1 MRRGELSYNGGEENV
16 TGGLVQ
22 VEMRVLHG
30 LRWCQKKMSA
40 SHEFFDHTS
49 ELGLRVRASSFAE
62 LLAEAARGLGKLML
76 RGRPASSTGRWRVL
90 EVNATDREALLVD
103 WLNELIFHAEVE
115 RWIAVEIEIVAASDT
130 MLSARARGVAVDEA
144 PALVKAATH
153 HGLSVRQVGGGGGGG
168 GDVEA
173 EVVLDV

>member
-1 MRRGELSYNGGEENV
+1 M
-16 TGGLVQ
+16 T
-22 VEMRVLHG
+22 
-30 LRWCQKKMSA
+30 A

-76 RGRPASSTGRWRVL
+76 RGRPPSSTGRWRAL

-115 RWIAVEIEIVAASDT
+115 RWVPVEIEIVTASDT

-153 HGLSVRQVGGGGGGG
+153 HGLFVRQVGGGGE
-168 GDVEA
+168 VEA

>member
-1 MRRGELSYNGGEENV
+1 M
-16 TGGLVQ
+16 T
-22 VEMRVLHG
+22 
-30 LRWCQKKMSA
+30 A

-76 RGRPASSTGRWRVL
+76 RGRPPSSTGRWRAL

-115 RWIAVEIEIVAASDT
+115 RWVPVEIEIVTASDT

-153 HGLSVRQVGGGGGGG
+153 HGLFVRQVGGGGEG
-168 GDVEA
+168 EA

>member
-1 MRRGELSYNGGEENV
+1 
-16 TGGLVQ
+16 
-22 VEMRVLHG
+22 
-30 LRWCQKKMSA
+30 MSA

-76 RGRPASSTGRWRVL
+76 RGRPASSTGQWRVL
-90 EVNATDREALLVD
+90 EVNSIDREALLVD
-103 WLNELIFHAEVE
+103 WLNELIFRAEVD
-115 RWIAVEIEIVAASDT
+115 RWIPVEIEIVAATDT

-153 HGLSVRQVGGGGGGG
+153 HGLAVRNVGGGGG

>member
-1 MRRGELSYNGGEENV
+1 MVSEKV
-16 TGGLVQ
+16 T
-22 VEMRVLHG
+22 
-30 LRWCQKKMSA
+30 A

-76 RGRPASSTGRWRVL
+76 RGRPPSSTGRWRAL

-115 RWIAVEIEIVAASDT
+115 LWVAVEIEIVAASDT

-153 HGLSVRQVGGGGGGG
+153 HGLFVRQVGGGGE
-168 GDVEA
+168 VEA

>member
-1 MRRGELSYNGGEENV
+1 
-16 TGGLVQ
+16 
-22 VEMRVLHG
+22 
-30 LRWCQKKMSA
+30 MSA

-76 RGRPASSTGRWRVL
+76 RGRPASSTGQWRVL
-90 EVNATDREALLVD
+90 EVNSIDREALLVD
-103 WLNELIFHAEVE
+103 WLNELIFRAEVD
-115 RWIAVEIEIVAASDT
+115 RWIPVEIEIVAATDT

-153 HGLSVRQVGGGGGGG
+153 HGLAVRNVDVGGGGG

>member
-1 MRRGELSYNGGEENV
+1 MYCY
-16 TGGLVQ
+16 
-22 VEMRVLHG
+22 G
-30 LRWCQKKMSA
+30 LRWYQKKMSA

-49 ELGLRVRASSFAE
+49 ELGLRIRASSFAE

-76 RGRPASSTGRWRVL
+76 RGRPSSSSGPWYAL

-103 WLNELIFHAEVE
+103 WLNELIFRAEVE
-115 RWIAVEIEIVAASDT
+115 RWIAVEIEIVAATDT

-153 HGLSVRQVGGGGGGG
+153 HGLVVRHVGGGEGGGGGD
-168 GDVEA
+168 DVEA

>member
-1 MRRGELSYNGGEENV
+1 M
-16 TGGLVQ
+16 T
-22 VEMRVLHG
+22 
-30 LRWCQKKMSA
+30 A

-76 RGRPASSTGRWRVL
+76 RGRPPSSTGRWRAL

-115 RWIAVEIEIVAASDT
+115 RWVPVEIEIVTASDT

-144 PALVKAATH
+144 PARVKAATH
-153 HGLSVRQVGGGGGGG
+153 HGLFVRQVGGGGE
-168 GDVEA
+168 VEA